1 MKAVIKTGGKQYYVQ
16 ENDKVYIEKLNAEAG
31 EKVVFDEVLFVDG
44 KMGTP
49 TVKGATVEAEVVK
62 NGRGKKIRVFHYRPK
77 KKFRK
82 TQGHRQAY
90 TLVEIKKIN
99 G

>member
-1 MKAVIKTGGKQYYVQ
+1 MKAIFQTGGKQYYVS
-16 ENDKVYIEKLNAEAG
+16 ENDKVYVEKLDAEAG
-31 EKVVFDEVLFVDG
+31 SKVTFDEVLFVDG
-44 KMGTP
+44 KAGKP
-49 TVKGATVEAEVVK
+49 FVKGASIEAEVIK
-62 NGRGKKIRVFHYRPK
+62 NGRGKKIRVFKYVPK
-77 KKFRK
+77 NKFRK

>member
-1 MKAVIKTGGKQYYVQ
+1 MKAIIKTGGKQYYV
-16 ENDKVYIEKLNAEAG
+16 EESSRIYIEKLDAEAG
-31 EKVVFDEVLFVDG
+31 QTVTFDEVLYVNG
-44 KMGTP
+44 KAGKP
-49 TVKGATVEAEVVK
+49 FVKGASVEAEVIK

>member
-16 ENDKVYIEKLNAEAG
+16 ENDKVYIEKLDAEAG
-31 EKVVFDEVLFVDG
+31 AKVVFDEVLFVDG

-62 NGRGKKIRVFHYRPK
+62 NGRGKKIKVFHYRSK
-77 KKFRK
+77 EKFRK